1 MKYMRKSCCQLLSY
15 DFLCRLVTEKSPLGA
30 SASLPPCPCFL
41 KGTGAI
47 CACAGIQFPSNTL
60 SIGGRSCVHPHSGLG
75 QRHLGNF
82 GRAQIPTGPQR
93 RKGVK
98 LVSART
104 TVRCPLPPIPVS
116 KLRRRAEKE
125 NSSSFLP
132 PSPFVP
138 FRAGGRSCSHVSRN
152 SHLPHLGR
160 QE

>member
-15 DFLCRLVTEKSPLGA
+15 DFLCRLNTEKSPLGA
-30 SASLPPCPCFL
+30 SSSLPPCPCFL
-41 KGTGAI
+41 KGRSRSAP
-47 CACAGIQFPSNTL
+47 APEYSSRQTL
-60 SIGGRSCVHPHSGLG
+60 SRSVEE
-75 QRHLGNF
+75 
-82 GRAQIPTGPQR
+82 AAPTIIIR
-93 RKGVK
+93 DLANLEEANLNSSTTEEGVK